1 MIPRLLH
8 RLTLFGL
15 IALIVA
21 SVITAVAAAN
31 TVPPSRLT
39 DQSTPIAANDLKPSA
54 CTAIN
59 LTAIVTGSGKFK
71 GTNANE
77 LILGGPN
84 ADTINGKGGTDCIL
98 GGGGDDNITGSGD
111 ADVCIGGP
119 GTDTFKQCE
128 RKIQEN
134 Q

>member
-59 LTAIVTGSGKFK
+59 LTAIVTGSGTIK

-84 ADTINGKGGTDCIL
+84 ADTIDGKAGTDCIL
-98 GGGGDDNITGSGD
+98 GGGGDDNITGGGG

-119 GTDTFKQCE
+119 GTDNFKNCE
-128 RKIQEN
+128 TVIQD
-134 Q
+134 